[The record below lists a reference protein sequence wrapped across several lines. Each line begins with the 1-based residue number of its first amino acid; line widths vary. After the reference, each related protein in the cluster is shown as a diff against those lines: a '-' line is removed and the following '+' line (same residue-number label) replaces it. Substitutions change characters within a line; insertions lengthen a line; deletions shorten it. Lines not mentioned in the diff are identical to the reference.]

1 MRCPATCC
9 GYGVRAKETPAKF
22 IVTEDTVKQGVA
34 AKRIGKML
42 DMVDNT
48 ILGVVACGTVAVA
61 IALMFDLGFDVI
73 RKEKHSFT
81 HLLGE
86 LMFVLIIMELF
97 RQVVRQIF
105 RLPFSLQPFM
115 TIGVIACIRGMLIV
129 QMKLGTGEIEW
140 VAGTLETL
148 AFALTI
154 LLLAASSYLYHKIQK
169 PVS

>member
-1 MRCPATCC
+1 M
-9 GYGVRAKETPAKF
+9 
-22 IVTEDTVKQGVA
+22 A

-42 DMVDNT
+42 DMVDNV
-48 ILGVVACGTVAVA
+48 ILGVVAFGTVAVA
-61 IALMFDLGFDVI
+61 IALLFDLALDVI
-73 RKEKHSFT
+73 NKDKHSFT

-115 TIGVIACIRGMLIV
+115 TIGVIACVRGLLIV
-129 QMKLGTGEIEW
+129 QMKLGSGEIEW

-154 LLLAASSYLYHKIQK
+154 LLLTASSYLFHKTLK
-169 PVS
+169 LES

>member
-1 MRCPATCC
+1 M
-9 GYGVRAKETPAKF
+9 
-22 IVTEDTVKQGVA
+22 A
-34 AKRIGKML
+34 AKRVGRML
-42 DMVDNT
+42 DTVDNV
-48 ILGVVACGTVAVA
+48 ILAMVACGTIAVA
-61 IALMFDLGFDVI
+61 IALLFDLGLDVI
-73 RKEKHSFT
+73 YKEKHSFT

-86 LMFVLIIMELF
+86 LMFVLIVMELF

-115 TIGVIACIRGMLIV
+115 TIGVIACVRGLLIV
-129 QMKLGTGEIEW
+129 QMKLGAGEIEW

-154 LLLAASSYLYHKIQK
+154 VLLAASSYLYHKIQR